1 MRARQAANAPAH
13 EGAPYLIGFIGGG
26 EEALKIGTAMM
37 SAVIGQVS
45 SVPLGVANFR
55 VADDTPG
62 GTGRQG
68 SAIPVPSISGRQDIA
83 LSVSKCWPTTEE

>member
-55 VADDTPG
+55 VADNPL
-62 GTGRQG
+62 GTGFMSKLSASG
-68 SAIPVPSISGRQDIA
+68 SSNHA
-83 LSVSKCWPTTEE
+83 LTATPAS